1 MVFLFLFNFDRNYY
15 VLKSKRQCILLNIN
29 INFKKNETES
39 KIEHPT
45 HSFRE
50 TNLVLQSIKI
60 KNKTVMSWSSR
71 NKTRAFLLSFI
82 LLKGHFLALG
92 FYLTEN
98 TFRIYILLH
107 IKKHYFIH
115 FCCWFF
121 KSLEAFSESLRKN
134 SFICVAACLINSKFK
149 HLYKIY

>member
-1 MVFLFLFNFDRNYY
+1 MGAKLCVVFLFLFNFDRNYY
-15 VLKSKRQCILLNIN
+15 VIKSKSQCILLNIN

-71 NKTRAFLLSFI
+71 NKTRAFFLPFI
-82 LLKGHFLALG
+82 LFKGHF
-92 FYLTEN
+92 FN
-98 TFRIYILLH
+98 TWFLSHWKHFQNIHTFAYQKALLH
-107 IKKHYFIH
+107 TLFALLLAKAFRL
-115 FCCWFF
+115 
-121 KSLEAFSESLRKN
+121 SL
-134 SFICVAACLINSKFK
+134 SK
-149 HLYKIY
+149 LSC

>member
-1 MVFLFLFNFDRNYY
+1 MSFKTFCSSLKRRNLGAKLCVVFLFLFNFDRNYY
-15 VLKSKRQCILLNIN
+15 VIKSKSQCILLNIN

-71 NKTRAFLLSFI
+71 NKTTAFFLSFI

-115 FCCWFF
+115 FLPRF
-121 KSLEAFSESLRKN
+121 
-134 SFICVAACLINSKFK
+134 
-149 HLYKIY
+149 